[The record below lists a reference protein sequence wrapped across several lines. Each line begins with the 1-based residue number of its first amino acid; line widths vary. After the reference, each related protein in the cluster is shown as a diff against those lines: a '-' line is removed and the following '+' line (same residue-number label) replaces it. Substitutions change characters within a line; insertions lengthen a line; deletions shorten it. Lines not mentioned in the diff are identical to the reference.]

1 MCTFPL
7 WAFALMIAIF
17 LGVDMLMHRKAHEI
31 SMREALLS
39 SAFWIGLA
47 LLFNL
52 WIWHCRGTHDAL
64 LFLTAYLVEESLS
77 IDNLFVFLLI
87 FKYFHVPSRYLHK
100 VLFWGIFG
108 AIVFRALFI
117 VGGLALISHV
127 EWVLYLFA
135 LFLIYA
141 GIKLALEKD
150 QKIDPAAN
158 PILGYLSRHFKVTHD
173 SSTGKFIDHGA
184 LTPLF
189 FALVA
194 VETSDILFALDSIP
208 AVFAITR
215 DPFLVYTSNI
225 FAILGLRSLF
235 FSVKNLLD
243 TFHHLHYGLAFILT
257 FIGFKMLLE
266 PWIHLPIGV
275 TLGIIALT
283 LLVSIAASLKKSNS

>member
-7 WAFALMIAIF
+7 WAFALMIAIL

-173 SSTGKFIDHGA
+173 SSTGKFRDDFASQAAEFTKTVEDSKAVTEGTVTA
-184 LTPLF
+184 A
-189 FALVA
+189 ALVSMDDHSA
-194 VETSDILFALDSIP
+194 LVLVAATSRVTNLPAGKEQQPRAWRLKVTVTEDGGQYKMSKVEFVP
-208 AVFAITR
+208 
-215 DPFLVYTSNI
+215 
-225 FAILGLRSLF
+225 
-235 FSVKNLLD
+235 
-243 TFHHLHYGLAFILT
+243 
-257 FIGFKMLLE
+257 
-266 PWIHLPIGV
+266 
-275 TLGIIALT
+275 
-283 LLVSIAASLKKSNS
+283 